1 MKRRLA
7 LILTSA
13 LAVAACTGSGGSA
26 PSIGDTSTTA
36 PSTPPTTSP
45 ADDGEPLVIDPDAH
59 TVSVLRTIADYEQL
73 AKDGLSGQSV
83 LKFSITEFTIDPEIV
98 WLDSAF
104 YTLHD
109 EWFWFQLLN
118 GTAVRGFD
126 TLPVDELSFSTVA
139 DLYEWADQNRSGLPL
154 DLRFTSL
161 DRLYSPAFYKV
172 ALAAEP
178 DRRIGLGALI
188 RTPDPD
194 TGIDRWII
202 ELEFSDEVT
211 SEQMETYFDVV
222 GSSIPREVA
231 ELLQWV
237 PRSRPQEIT
246 AATIEANDGSDRD
259 RVIRYEELSNPGDT
273 QVYSAGVAAG
283 RLLVVTEGGRW
294 SLSDAGPNDIIAID
308 VAPDDLPPGNGLIT
322 GTPQTPLAHVNILA
336 LNRGIPNAFLA
347 GLADNPTLSQLGRV
361 RAPVL
366 LSATADGELDIIPLT
381 TDEYEGWQATQGLT
395 TISVPPI
402 DLTIVPYTRRI
413 DDIDTTLDATTL
425 GWLRPL
431 IGGKAA
437 GFVELATPGTV
448 TMPGD
453 ALAITV
459 RSYREHEA
467 QFAAEIDAV
476 LSHANADSSV
486 RSRFLL
492 LEGRDE
498 YDEHFTSNADMEFAD
513 EFSSENSGTVLG
525 DVLEADGLLRMFRS
539 RPIEPATLIRL
550 TDEVGTNFA
559 ELAPTQGLRFRSS
572 SSVEDIEGFNGA
584 GLYDSN
590 TGYLDPTVLP
600 DDDDHKRTVE
610 RAILRTW
617 SSYWS
622 ATAFEERRRENVDHA
637 SGAMAVLVHP
647 RFDDDL
653 ELNNGVAT
661 LTLNPDPS
669 TAVALEVNTQAG
681 AVSVTNATVD
691 DAATPEIARLTQ
703 RTGGGEIAIERIASS
718 SIVGPG
724 EVLSDN
730 DMTALFDQLLAV
742 ATTWLDRANGVLPAE
757 QQRSTLTLD
766 FEFRTMASGWPA
778 LTTVAAQPSRL
789 VVKQA
794 RSLDPGLRHVSA
806 DLLEQPI
813 PRDVL
818 AHAVNIMELRCELG
832 TDEATDEAQAD
843 DAIGYAVTTDP
854 LARIDLGYAEQ
865 PLVVWATDIVPEDPF
880 GCTETEAL
888 TTPRQYLYDL
898 LATR

>member
-1 MKRRLA
+1 MNRRLA
-7 LILTSA
+7 LILTAA
-13 LAVAACTGSGGSA
+13 LSVAACTGSGESA
-26 PSIGDTSTTA
+26 PSTGDSSTTA
-36 PSTPPTTSP
+36 PPNPTTTTLNT
-45 ADDGEPLVIDPDAH
+45 GEPLVVDPNSR
-59 TVSVLRTIADYEQL
+59 TVTALRTIADYDQL
-73 AKDGLSGQSV
+73 AKDGLANQSV
-83 LKFSITEFTIDPEIV
+83 LKFSITEFTTDPEIV

-109 EWFWFQLLN
+109 EWYWFQLLN
-118 GTAVRGFD
+118 GVAVRGFD
-126 TLPVDELSFSTVA
+126 TLPVDDLSFANVA

-161 DRLYSPAFYKV
+161 DRLYSPAFYNV

-178 DRRIGLGALI
+178 DRRVGLGALI

-194 TGIDRWII
+194 TGVDRWII

-211 SEQMETYFDVV
+211 PEQMETYFEVI
-222 GSSIPREVA
+222 GSSVPTEVA
-231 ELLQWV
+231 DLLQWV
-237 PRSRPQEIT
+237 PRSRPQEVT
-246 AATIEANDGSDRD
+246 ATAIKENDGSDQD
-259 RVIRYEELSNPGDT
+259 RVIRYDELSNPGDT
-273 QVYSAGVAAG
+273 QVYSAGIAAG
-283 RLLVVTEGGRW
+283 RLLVITEGGRW
-294 SLSDAGPNDIIAID
+294 SLSDAGPNDIVAID

-322 GTPQTPLAHVNILA
+322 GTPQTPLAHVNVLA

-347 GLADNPTLSQLGRV
+347 GLADDPTLSQLGRV
-361 RAPVL
+361 RASVL

-381 TDEYEGWQATQGLT
+381 KEEYEGWQATQGLAS
-395 TISVPPI
+395 ISVPPI
-402 DLTIVPYTRRI
+402 DLATAPYTRRI

-448 TMPGD
+448 TMPED

-467 QFAAEIDAV
+467 QFANQIDAV
-476 LSHANADSSV
+476 LSHADADSSV

-498 YDEHFTSNADMEFAD
+498 YDEHFTSNADIEFAD
-513 EFSSENSGTVLG
+513 EFTDDNSTTELGEVL
-525 DVLEADGLLRMFRS
+525 DADGLLRMFRS
-539 RPIEPATLIRL
+539 LPIEPATLARL
-550 TDEVGTNFA
+550 TDEVGANFA
-559 ELAPTQGLRFRSS
+559 TLASTQGLRFRSS

-600 DDDDHKRTVE
+600 DNDDHKRTIE

-647 RFDDDL
+647 RFDDEL

-661 LTLNPDPS
+661 LTLNPNPT
-669 TAVALEVNTQAG
+669 TAVAMDVNTQAG

-691 DAATPEIARLTQ
+691 DAAAPEIVRLIQ
-703 RTGGGEIAIERIASS
+703 HNEDGEVTTERIASS

-724 EVLSDN
+724 EVLSDS
-730 DMTALFDQLLAV
+730 DLMALFEQLLAV
-742 ATTWLDRANGVLPAE
+742 ATTWLDRVNGVLPTE

-778 LTTVAAQPSRL
+778 HSDLGAEPSRL

-794 RSLDPGLRHVSA
+794 RSLDPGLRHVPTN
-806 DLLEQPI
+806 LLEQPI

-818 AHAVNIMELRCELG
+818 AHAVNIVELRCAVG
-832 TDEATDEAQAD
+832 TDEAV
-843 DAIGYAVTTDP
+843 GYVVATDP

-865 PLVVWATDIVPEDPF
+865 PLTVWVTDVVPDDPV

-888 TTPRQYLYDL
+888 TTSRQYLFDL